1 MIKKVTFEKNNCLIH
16 TILLVINRLLLLLL
30 LLLLFAI
37 AFIQDI
43 G

>member
-30 LLLLFAI
+30 LLLFAI

>member
-16 TILLVINRLLLLLL
+16 TILLVINRLLLLLS
-30 LLLLFAI
+30 LLLFAI

>member
-30 LLLLFAI
+30 LFAI